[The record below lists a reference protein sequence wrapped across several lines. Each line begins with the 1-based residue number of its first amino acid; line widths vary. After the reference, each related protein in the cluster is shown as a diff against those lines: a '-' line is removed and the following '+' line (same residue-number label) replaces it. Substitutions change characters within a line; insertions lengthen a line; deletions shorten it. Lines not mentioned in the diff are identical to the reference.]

1 MMGGTSVLLN
11 FCNKNYYLVICTF
24 TNNSLVQGNF
34 SLILSNHSNWTECT
48 IISKSGYQRHLN
60 V

>member
-24 TNNSLVQGNF
+24 TNNSLAQGNF
-34 SLILSNHSNWTECT
+34 SLILSNRSNWAE
-48 IISKSGYQRHLN
+48 
-60 V
+60 